1 MGDEERK
8 LAEKLAAGDDNAWEA
23 FCRQYSGPLLGTVR
37 LRFGCSAEQAEEI
50 VHMAF
55 IRCVKS
61 INSFDPSRGR
71 LFDWLR
77 AIARNE
83 AHTLLRKAAPR
94 RRVEL
99 DAQDYEWLQRIDQE
113 ELPDERLSRE
123 EVKSLILDTVMELS
137 SNHRQVLVMKYLEGR
152 RVADMA
158 AILGQSEKAVESLL
172 TRSRQ
177 AFKERFVRRSREPAM
192 DGGICL

>member
-1 MGDEERK
+1 MRDEERI
-8 LAEKLAAGDDNAWEA
+8 LAEKLTARDDTAWEA
-23 FCRQYSGPLLGTVR
+23 FCREYSAPLLSIVR
-37 LRFGCSAEQAEEI
+37 SRFGCPEELAEEI
-50 VHMAF
+50 VHMTF

-61 INSFDPSRGR
+61 IKTFDASRGR
-71 LFDWLR
+71 LFDWLK

-83 AHTLLRKAAPR
+83 AHTILRKAAPR
-94 RRVEL
+94 GRVEL
-99 DAQDYEWLQRIDQE
+99 DAEDYEWLQRIDEE

-137 SNHRQVLVMKYLEGR
+137 SNHRRVLVMKYLEGR

-177 AFKERFVRRSREPAM
+177 AFKERFVRRSREPAFE
-192 DGGICL
+192 GGSCI